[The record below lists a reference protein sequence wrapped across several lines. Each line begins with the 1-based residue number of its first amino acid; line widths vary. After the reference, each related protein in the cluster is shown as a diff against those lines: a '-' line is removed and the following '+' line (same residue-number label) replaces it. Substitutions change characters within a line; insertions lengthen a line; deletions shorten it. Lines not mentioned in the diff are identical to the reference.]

1 MQGSGG
7 GPSEDNVTGFLVRSM
22 ASNWAKGSIL
32 AVDAGSHL
40 AAITRILERD
50 FPLVSIPAESQSA
63 ATSLEDIPSPGGDA
77 KSDCD
82 SSDSLP
88 ESSLSPEPPSKALES
103 GPFAGLSLPHASA
116 RANAVHVVREHVST
130 YLITHPHLDHLS
142 GFAINTAAFHNTS
155 RPKRLAALPFAV
167 NAIKTHIFND
177 IIWPNLTDEDNGVGL
192 VTFQRLTEG
201 GNLAL
206 GEGISRGFIE
216 VCDGLAVKGF
226 KVSHGMCASNPRPEL
241 QMRRNSNPPP
251 GGNHQ
256 TNHSSHAHNHSIS
269 QTNQVE
275 AVKGTPGDGGR
286 RSSVFSQPSQ
296 PSTPTFYGHSQQQ
309 DYTQGVV
316 DSTAFFIRAE
326 ATGKEILIFGDVEPD
341 AISLCPRT
349 HIVWSEAASKISHGL
364 LTGIFIEC
372 SYNDSQKD
380 AVLFG
385 HLSPRHLIAELQAL
399 GDMVA
404 EKRKESAEK
413 VGRKRKRASTLLGSN
428 ATEETPAGS
437 RSTSR
442 TKRAT
447 TPKLASLEDQPMGD
461 VPHEEISPLM
471 PKSTTLTTKEPSA
484 TRHHHHH
491 LHDTSPWTPSH
502 HSQLA
507 RNSTSDVGEASFTPG
522 QVYEP
527 PLQGVKII
535 IIHVK
540 DSMLDGPLV
549 GESILRELNAHEAKL
564 EKQGKGLGCTFEVS
578 ASGDSYW
585 F

>member
-1 MQGSGG
+1 MMQGSGG

-22 ASNWAKGSIL
+22 ASNWTKGSIL

-50 FPLVSIPAESQSA
+50 FPLVSATSGSQSA
-63 ATSLEDIPSPGGDA
+63 AASLDDLPSPGGDA

-88 ESSLSPEPPSKALES
+88 DSLSPEPPSKALES

-226 KVSHGMCASNPRPEL
+226 KVSHGTCASNTRPEH

-256 TNHSSHAHNHSIS
+256 LNHPSHAHNHSVS
-269 QTNQVE
+269 QTTQVE
-275 AVKGTPGDGGR
+275 VIRGTPGDGGR
-286 RSSVFSQPSQ
+286 RLSVFSQPSQ
-296 PSTPTFYGHSQQQ
+296 PSTPTFYGQSQQQ
-309 DYTQGVV
+309 DYNNNVV

-349 HIVWSEAASKISHGL
+349 HIVWAEAASKISHGL
-364 LTGIFIEC
+364 LAGIFIEC

-404 EKRKESAEK
+404 EKRKENAEK
-413 VGRKRKRASTLLGSN
+413 VGRKRKRASTLQGGQ
-428 ATEETPAGS
+428 ATEDTPSGLRS
-437 RSTSR
+437 RSKS
-442 TKRAT
+442 KRAT
-447 TPKLASLEDQPMGD
+447 TPKLASLDDLPMKD
-461 VPHEEISPLM
+461 VPHEDNGPVT
-471 PKSTTLTTKEPSA
+471 PKSATLNTKEASS

-491 LHDTSPWTPSH
+491 LHDKSVWTPSH
-502 HSQLA
+502 QSQLA
-507 RNSTSDVGEASFTPG
+507 HSTTSEAGEASFTPG
-522 QVYEP
+522 QTYEP
-527 PLQGVKII
+527 PLKGVKII

-564 EKQGKGLGCTFEVS
+564 EKIGKDLGCTFEIS